1 MRTLDDLSRDLH
13 RLDGKPYGAYRDLT
27 GTAYDLGEG
36 CVFVLDR
43 AQTDP
48 YAPASLAHLE
58 IPHSVSGLSLPE
70 DRPGLIGAEDF
81 LTRALVRAA
90 ARERDLSLGRPGQEI
105 LERTTVRLGA
115 ESTTV
120 RLTVQLPAR
129 GRRILGRA
137 AAGTLTG
144 ALPEI
149 VDAALRP
156 VAADELDAW
165 VTHYRDVAFLRRWL
179 ADEDLV
185 AFVGDGAVLP
195 RRSGD
200 SDEPLSDAVPFAA
213 PSTLRREVALPS
225 GRRLSGMGVP
235 AGVTVIVGGGY
246 HGKSTLLRAVQ
257 RGVYPHIPGDG
268 REWVVTRSDAVSVRA
283 EDGRAVTGVDISPF
297 ISGLPSGQD
306 TVSFSTANASGS
318 TSQAAN
324 LVEALE
330 AGATALLIDE
340 DTSATNFMLRDA
352 RMRALIS
359 SDKEPITPF
368 VERVRA
374 LYERLGV
381 STVLVAGGSGAF
393 FGVANHVIALDSYR
407 VSDVT
412 DRAHELAGEGVVGA
426 AGGAGAAAGESAA
439 AAEVPAA
446 TGQTTGA
453 GAGADQ
459 VFGADSAA
467 LDRSPVL
474 KVAAKPSRGKGG
486 RGKGGRG
493 GRGHGGR
500 KPAGAKGRT
509 TIRLGK
515 DSVDLGPAEQLVD
528 PAQTTGIAHVI
539 DRLEP
544 LLDGTRTLAE
554 AVDEVEST
562 IDRDGLDAVAPYRGH
577 PGLFARPRRHEI
589 MAAVNRFRGLR

>member
-1 MRTLDDLSRDLH
+1 MRTLDDLSRDLY
-13 RLDGKPYGAYRDLT
+13 RLDGNPYGAYRDLT

-70 DRPGLIGAEDF
+70 DRPGLVGAEDF

-90 ARERDLSLGRPGQEI
+90 ARERDLSFGRPGQEI

-165 VTHYRDVAFLRRWL
+165 VAHCRDVAFLRRWL
-179 ADEDLV
+179 AEKDLV

-200 SDEPLSDAVPFAA
+200 SDEPLSAAVPFSA
-213 PSTLRREVALPS
+213 PSTLRREVSLPS

-268 REWVVTRSDAVSVRA
+268 REWVVTRADAVSVRA

-352 RMRALIS
+352 PMRALIS
-359 SDKEPITPF
+359 PDKEPITPF

-374 LYERLGV
+374 LYELLGV

-393 FGVANHVIALDSYR
+393 FGVADHVIALDSYR

-412 DRAHELAGEGVVGA
+412 ERAHELAGEGV
-426 AGGAGAAAGESAA
+426 GAG
-439 AAEVPAA
+439 VYAA
-446 TGQTTGA
+446 T
-453 GAGADQ
+453 DQ
-459 VFGADSAA
+459 VFGAHAA
-467 LDRSPVL
+467 APDRSPVL
-474 KVAAKPSRGKGG
+474 NVAAKPSRGKGG

-515 DSVDLGPAEQLVD
+515 DSVDLGPAEQLVN

-539 DRLEP
+539 DKLEP

-554 AVDEVEST
+554 AVDEVEAT
-562 IDRDGLDAVAPYRGH
+562 MDRDGLDTVAPYRGH

>member
-27 GTAYDLGEG
+27 GTAYDLGGG

-58 IPHSVSGLSLPE
+58 IPDSVSGLSLPG

-90 ARERDLSLGRPGQEI
+90 ARERDLSFGRPGQEI

-120 RLTVQLPAR
+120 RFTVQLPAR

-144 ALPEI
+144 ALPGI

-156 VAADELDAW
+156 VAAAELDAW
-165 VTHYRDVAFLRRWL
+165 VTHARDVAFLRRWL

-200 SDEPLSDAVPFAA
+200 SDQPLADAVPFAT
-213 PSTLRREVALPS
+213 PDTLRREVSLPS
-225 GRRLSGMGVP
+225 GRVLAGMGVP

-246 HGKSTLLRAVQ
+246 HGKSTLLRAIQ

-268 REWVVTRSDAVSVRA
+268 REWVVTRADAVSVRA
-283 EDGRAVTGVDISPF
+283 EDGRAVSGVDISPF

-306 TVSFSTANASGS
+306 TVSFSTTNASGS

-330 AGATALLIDE
+330 TGATTLLIDE
-340 DTSATNFMLRDA
+340 DTSATNFMLRDS

-359 SDKEPITPF
+359 PDKEPITPF

-381 STVLVAGGSGAF
+381 STVLVASGSGAF
-393 FGVANHVIALDSYR
+393 FGVADHVIALDSYR

-412 DRAHELAGEGVVGA
+412 DRAHELAGEEA
-426 AGGAGAAAGESAA
+426 GAGAA
-439 AAEVPAA
+439 
-446 TGQTTGA
+446 
-453 GAGADQ
+453 ADQ

-467 LDRSPVL
+467 PDRSPVL

-486 RGKGGRG
+486 RGKGGKG
-493 GRGHGGR
+493 GPGHGGR

-509 TIRLGK
+509 TIRLGR

-539 DRLEP
+539 DKLEP

-554 AVDEVEST
+554 AVDEAEAT
-562 IDRDGLDAVAPYRGH
+562 MDRDGLDAVAPYRGH